1 MDLNPSLSIII
12 IAGDEAAQIKDCLLS
27 ANFAPEIIL
36 VAANSHDRTKAIS
49 QKLIPRIKI
58 ITANDSPHRY
68 FSKWRNLGRQSAT
81 SQWLFYLDADER
93 ISRSLRREILSVI
106 ARSSFSYYAV
116 PRRNSF
122 LGVHVRYGQSTKDY
136 VKRLYFRR
144 NFKGY
149 RGILHEEPIVTGKLG
164 LLSSPLIHLTHRDL
178 SSMLSKTLI
187 WTDMES
193 DALLSANHPPIVS
206 WRIMMMFL
214 SKLYQRLIYQH
225 GWRDGLV
232 CWISAIFES
241 FDTYIIY
248 ANLLEKQQ
256 S

>member
-1 MDLNPSLSIII
+1 
-12 IAGDEAAQIKDCLLS
+12 
-27 ANFAPEIIL
+27 
-36 VAANSHDRTKAIS
+36 
-49 QKLIPRIKI
+49 
-58 ITANDSPHRY
+58 
-68 FSKWRNLGRQSAT
+68 
-81 SQWLFYLDADER
+81 
-93 ISRSLRREILSVI
+93 
-106 ARSSFSYYAV
+106 
-116 PRRNSF
+116 

-144 NFKGY
+144 NFNGY

-206 WRIMMMFL
+206 WRIMRMFL
-214 SKLYQRLIYQH
+214 SKLYQRLIYQQ

-232 CWISAIFES
+232 GWISAIFES

-248 ANLLEKQQ
+248 ANLWEKQQ